1 MQKNKTMDVQR
12 MTVTAMLCA
21 LAYASVAVSTLV
33 FPIKISGFLSLE
45 PKDCILAIGAFIYGP
60 VTGLIMSLIVSF
72 IEFLTISSTGW
83 IGLVMNVLASALFI
97 CPAAWIYKRRRT
109 VKGALAGLLVGALV
123 MTAGMILWNY
133 IITPLYMNVSREV
146 VIGMLVPVILP
157 FNLLKAGL
165 NTALTMLLYQSVVT
179 VLRKAH
185 MLPMQEMPA
194 KRRKLSIGVAV
205 AAFICVVTLFLV
217 ALIWSGI
224 L

>member
-1 MQKNKTMDVQR
+1 
-12 MTVTAMLCA
+12 
-21 LAYASVAVSTLV
+21 
-33 FPIKISGFLSLE
+33 
-45 PKDCILAIGAFIYGP
+45 
-60 VTGLIMSLIVSF
+60 
-72 IEFLTISSTGW
+72 
-83 IGLVMNVLASALFI
+83 MNV
-97 CPAAWIYKRRRT
+97 P
-109 VKGALAGLLVGALV
+109 
-123 MTAGMILWNY
+123 
-133 IITPLYMNVSREV
+133 REV

-185 MLPMQEMPA
+185 MLPMQEMTA